1 MTGMTTTGSQ
11 RELPSGAAAP
21 ALFPE
26 TSWTL
31 VARARDSLTAVQRRG
46 LEELLGRYRPVLVRF
61 LTGCRGLARE
71 PAEDLVQG
79 FVADK
84 ILEQHLLR
92 RADRARGRFRSFL
105 LKSFTHYVR
114 DQQRRAQALKRA
126 PPGGEL
132 PLDPDADAGPA
143 TDPRREFDLAWA
155 RQVLDT
161 TLERMRG
168 ECCVRRR
175 EEVWTLFTR
184 RVVAPLL
191 AGIPAPPYE
200 SIVAELGLVSPLQ
213 ASNLLV
219 TAKRMFARLL
229 AATIRETVATDAEV
243 AAEIRALRKI
253 LAGDGARSGGRAT

>member
-1 MTGMTTTGSQ
+1 MTSTGSQ
-11 RELPSGAAAP
+11 HEPAAP

-31 VARARDSLTAVQRRG
+31 VAQARDDLTAVQRQG

-61 LTGCRGLARE
+61 LTGCRGLTWE
-71 PAEDLVQG
+71 SAEDLVQG

-84 ILEQHLLR
+84 ILEHHLLQ

-126 PPGGEL
+126 TPGGEL
-132 PLDPDADAGPA
+132 PLEPDVDAGPA

-168 ECCVRRR
+168 ECRARRR

-184 RVVAPLL
+184 RIVDPRL
-191 AGIPAPPYE
+191 AGSPAPSYE
-200 SIVAELGLVSPLQ
+200 SLVAELGLVSPLQ

-229 AATIRETVATDAEV
+229 AATIRETVSADEEV
-243 AAEIRALRKI
+243 EEEIQALRKI
-253 LAGDGARSGGRAT
+253 LAGDRARSGGGAA